1 MSGESSRPSRPA
13 ADQPATESAPVNT
26 MRPLQGDA
34 AAPAATPSSSKPTGS
49 GPAVSPLSRANAAV
63 PAIPDDRPE
72 LKVAAAFGGGFVLA
86 LLLKRLAR

>member
-1 MSGESSRPSRPA
+1 MSGEPSQPSRPA
-13 ADQPATESAPVNT
+13 SEQATTESTPLNT

-34 AAPAATPSSSKPTGS
+34 AASAPKPSSSRPAGS

-86 LLLKRLAR
+86 LVLKRLAR